1 MSLQWAQTELKN
13 NVDKRERKN
22 KDCIVFKFDV
32 ETVGVRVCVC
42 LVWLWSFVP
51 VQLLDVTEYHLHP
64 R

>member
-1 MSLQWAQTELKN
+1 MLDVIKAAQSRTPNTTMSLQWAQTELKN

-42 LVWLWSFVP
+42 LV
-51 VQLLDVTEYHLHP
+51 
-64 R
+64 